1 MEILKLIGVVIVIIG
16 FAIKFDTIAT
26 VVIAGL
32 ATGLVAGMTP
42 MEIFDTLGKSFISNR
57 TATLFVLTLP
67 VIGVCERYGLKE
79 KAIDFIRSIK
89 NATTGRV
96 ILIYQAI
103 RTLAAAFSVRLGG
116 HPQFVRPVVV
126 PMAEGA
132 ASKYGEVT
140 PEVSDVIRG
149 ASAAA
154 ENYGNFY
161 AQNCF
166 MGASGTLLIVA
177 TLVEQ
182 GFDVSAVQIATW
194 SIPIAV
200 TSILVGIVR
209 NLMLDKKIEKMM
221 NAGGGSKR

>member
-1 MEILKLIGVVIVIIG
+1 MEIMKLIGVLIVVIG
-16 FAIKFDTIAT
+16 FALKLDTIAT
-26 VVIAGL
+26 VVVAGI
-32 ATGLVAGMTP
+32 ATGLVAGMP
-42 MEIFDTLGKSFISNR
+42 IMDILNTLGTSFVSQR

-67 VIGVCERYGLKE
+67 AIGICERYGLKE

-96 ILIYQAI
+96 IIIYQAI

-132 ASKYGEVT
+132 AAAAYGELSD
-140 PEVSDVIRG
+140 EVSDTIRG
-149 ASAAA
+149 ASAGA
-154 ENYGNFY
+154 ENYGNFF

-166 MGASGTLLIVA
+166 MGASGTLLIVS

-182 GFDVSAVQIATW
+182 GYEVTAAQIAGW
-194 SIPIAV
+194 SVPIAV
-200 TSILVGIVR
+200 ISVVVGAVR
-209 NLMLDKKIEKMM
+209 ALLLDKKL
-221 NAGGGSKR
+221 AGMAGERSAK

>member
-1 MEILKLIGVVIVIIG
+1 MEIIKLIGVVIVVVG
-16 FAIKFDTIAT
+16 FALKFDTIAT
-26 VVIAGL
+26 VVVAGI
-32 ATGLVAGMTP
+32 ATGLVAGMP
-42 MEIFDTLGKSFISNR
+42 IMDILDTLGKSFVSQR

-67 VIGVCERYGLKE
+67 AIGICERFGLKE

-96 ILIYQAI
+96 IIIYQAI

-132 ASKYGEVT
+132 AAAAYGELSD
-140 PEVSDVIRG
+140 EVSDTIRG
-149 ASAAA
+149 ASAGA
-154 ENYGNFY
+154 ENYGNFF

-166 MGASGTLLIVA
+166 MGASGTLLIVS

-182 GFDVSAVQIATW
+182 GYEVTAAQIAGW
-194 SIPIAV
+194 SIPIACISV
-200 TSILVGIVR
+200 VVGAVR
-209 NLMLDKKIEKMM
+209 ALLLDKKL
-221 NAGGGSKR
+221 AGMAGERSAK

>member
-1 MEILKLIGVVIVIIG
+1 MEALKLIGVLIVVIG

-26 VVIAGL
+26 VVIAGIV
-32 ATGLVAGMTP
+32 TGLVAKMP
-42 MEIFDTLGKSFISNR
+42 VMDILETLGNSFINNR

-67 VIGVCERYGLKE
+67 CIGICERYGLKE

-132 ASKYGEVT
+132 AVAKYGEIDDK
-140 PEVSDVIRG
+140 VSDTIRG

-166 MGASGTLLIVA
+166 MGASGTLLIVS

-182 GFDVSAVQIATW
+182 GFDVTALQIATW

-200 TSILVGIVR
+200 ISVLVGAWR
-209 NLMLDKKIEKMM
+209 DLTLDNKLAKMTK
-221 NAGGGSKR
+221 GGAAK

>member
-1 MEILKLIGVVIVIIG
+1 MEVLKLIGVLIVVIG

-26 VVIAGL
+26 VVIAGI
-32 ATGLVAGMTP
+32 ATGLVANMSFL
-42 MEIFDTLGKSFISNR
+42 EILETLGASFISNR

-67 VIGVCERYGLKE
+67 CIGICERYGLKE
-79 KAIDFIRSIK
+79 KAIDFIRGIK

-132 ASKYGEVT
+132 AVAKYGEIDDN
-140 PEVSDVIRG
+140 VSDTIRG

-166 MGASGTLLIVA
+166 MGASGTLLIVS
-177 TLVEQ
+177 TLVAQ
-182 GFDVSAVQIATW
+182 GYDVTALQIATW

-200 TSILVGIVR
+200 ISVLVGAWR
-209 NLMLDKKIEKMM
+209 DLTLDGKLAKMTK
-221 NAGGGSKR
+221 GGAAK

>member
-1 MEILKLIGVVIVIIG
+1 MEIMKLIGVLIVVIG
-16 FAIKFDTIAT
+16 FALKLDTIAT
-26 VVIAGL
+26 VVVAGI
-32 ATGLVAGMTP
+32 ATGLVAGMP
-42 MEIFDTLGKSFISNR
+42 FMDILDTLGKSFVSQR

-67 VIGVCERYGLKE
+67 AIGICERYGLKE

-96 ILIYQAI
+96 IIIYQAI

-132 ASKYGEVT
+132 AAAAYGELSD
-140 PEVSDVIRG
+140 EVSDTIRG
-149 ASAAA
+149 ASAGA
-154 ENYGNFY
+154 ENYGNFF

-166 MGASGTLLIVA
+166 MGASGTLLIVS

-182 GFDVSAVQIATW
+182 GYEVTAAQIAGW

-200 TSILVGIVR
+200 ISVVVGAVR
-209 NLMLDKKIEKMM
+209 ALLLDKKL
-221 NAGGGSKR
+221 AGMAGERSAK

>member
-154 ENYGNFY
+154 ENCGNFY

-200 TSILVGIVR
+200 TSVLVGIVR

-221 NAGGGSKR
+221 NAGGGAKR

>member
-200 TSILVGIVR
+200 TSVLVGIVR
-209 NLMLDKKIEKMM
+209 NLMLDKNIEKMM
-221 NAGGGSKR
+221 NAGGGAKR

>member
-1 MEILKLIGVVIVIIG
+1 MEIMKLIGVLIVVIG
-16 FAIKFDTIAT
+16 FALKLDTIAT
-26 VVIAGL
+26 VVVAGI
-32 ATGLVAGMTP
+32 ATGLVAGMP
-42 MEIFDTLGKSFISNR
+42 IMDILNTLGTSFVSQR

-67 VIGVCERYGLKE
+67 AIGICERYGLKE

-96 ILIYQAI
+96 IIIYQAI

-132 ASKYGEVT
+132 AAAAYGELSD
-140 PEVSDVIRG
+140 EVSDTIRG
-149 ASAAA
+149 ASSGA
-154 ENYGNFY
+154 ENYGNFF
-161 AQNCF
+161 AQNGF
-166 MGASGTLLIVA
+166 MGASGTLLIGS

-182 GFDVSAVQIATW
+182 GYEVSAALIGGW

-200 TSILVGIVR
+200 ISVVVGAVR
-209 NLMLDKKIEKMM
+209 ALLLDKKL
-221 NAGGGSKR
+221 AGMAGERSAK

>member
-1 MEILKLIGVVIVIIG
+1 MEVLKLIGVLIVVVG

-26 VVIAGL
+26 VVIAGI
-32 ATGLVAGMTP
+32 ATGLVAKMSV
-42 MEIFDTLGKSFISNR
+42 MEILETLGASFITNR

-67 VIGVCERYGLKE
+67 CIGICERYGLKE
-79 KAIDFIRSIK
+79 KAIDFIRGIK

-132 ASKYGEVT
+132 AVARYGEIDDKT
-140 PEVSDVIRG
+140 SDTIRG

-154 ENYGNFY
+154 ENYGNFF

-166 MGASGTLLIVA
+166 MGASGTLLIVS
-177 TLVEQ
+177 TLVAQ
-182 GFDVSAVQIATW
+182 GIDVTALQIATW

-200 TSILVGIVR
+200 ISVLVGAWR
-209 NLMLDKKIEKMM
+209 DLTLDGKLAKM
-221 NAGGGSKR
+221 AKGGASK

>member
-116 HPQFVRPVVV
+116 HPQFIRPVVV

-200 TSILVGIVR
+200 TSVLVGIVR

-221 NAGGGSKR
+221 NAGGGAKR

>member
-1 MEILKLIGVVIVIIG
+1 MEALKLIGVLIVVIG

-26 VVIAGL
+26 VVIAGVV
-32 ATGLVAGMTP
+32 TGLVAKMSP
-42 MEIFDTLGKSFISNR
+42 MEILDTLGKSFINNR

-67 VIGVCERYGLKE
+67 CIGICERYGLKE

-132 ASKYGEVT
+132 AVAKYGEIDDLT
-140 PEVSDVIRG
+140 TDTIRG

-161 AQNCF
+161 
-166 MGASGTLLIVA
+166 GASGTLLIVS

-182 GFDVSAVQIATW
+182 GFDVTALQIATW

-200 TSILVGIVR
+200 ISILVGAWR
-209 NLMLDKKIEKMM
+209 DLSLDGKLAKM
-221 NAGGGSKR
+221 AKGGAQK

>member
-1 MEILKLIGVVIVIIG
+1 MEALKLIGVLIVVIG

-26 VVIAGL
+26 VVIAGVV
-32 ATGLVAGMTP
+32 TGLVAQMP
-42 MEIFDTLGKSFISNR
+42 VMDILDTLGKSFISNR

-67 VIGVCERYGLKE
+67 CIGICERYGLKE
-79 KAIDFIRSIK
+79 KAIDFIRGIK

-96 ILIYQAI
+96 ILIYQVI

-132 ASKYGEVT
+132 AVAKYGEISD
-140 PEVSDVIRG
+140 EVSDTIRG

-166 MGASGTLLIVA
+166 MGASGTLLIVS

-182 GFDVSAVQIATW
+182 GFDVTALQIATW

-200 TSILVGIVR
+200 ISVLVGAWR
-209 NLMLDKKIEKMM
+209 DLTLDGKLAKM
-221 NAGGGSKR
+221 AGKGASAK

>member
-42 MEIFDTLGKSFISNR
+42 MEIFDTLVKSFISNR

-200 TSILVGIVR
+200 TSVLVGIVR

-221 NAGGGSKR
+221 NAGGGAKR

>member
-1 MEILKLIGVVIVIIG
+1 MEVLKLIGVLIVVVG

-26 VVIAGL
+26 VVIAGI

-42 MEIFDTLGKSFISNR
+42 MEILETLGKSFISNR

-67 VIGVCERYGLKE
+67 CIGICERYGLKE

-132 ASKYGEVT
+132 AVAKLGEIDDNM
-140 PEVSDVIRG
+140 SDTIRG

-166 MGASGTLLIVA
+166 MGASGTLLIVS

-182 GFDVSAVQIATW
+182 GYDVTALQIATW

-200 TSILVGIVR
+200 ISIIVGVWR
-209 NLMLDKKIEKMM
+209 DLTLDKKLEKM
-221 NAGGGSKR
+221 AKGGAAK

>member
-1 MEILKLIGVVIVIIG
+1 MDIIKLIGVVIVVIG
-16 FAIKFDTIAT
+16 FALKFDTIAT
-26 VVIAGL
+26 VVVAGL

-42 MEIFDTLGKSFISNR
+42 MEILNTLGTSFVSQR

-67 VIGVCERYGLKE
+67 AIGICERYGLKE

-116 HPQFVRPVVV
+116 HPQFVRPVIV

-132 ASKYGEVT
+132 AAAKYGEISD
-140 PEVSDVIRG
+140 EVSDTIRG
-149 ASAAA
+149 AAAGA
-154 ENYGNFY
+154 ENYGNFF

-166 MGASGTLLIVA
+166 MGASGTLLIA
-177 TLVEQ
+177 STLAEQ
-182 GFDVSAVQIATW
+182 GFDVTAAQVATW

-200 TSILVGIVR
+200 ISVIVGAVR
-209 NLMLDKKIEKMM
+209 ATLLDKKLDATERSAK
-221 NAGGGSKR
+221 

>member
-1 MEILKLIGVVIVIIG
+1 MEILKLIGVLIVVIG
-16 FAIKFDTIAT
+16 FALKFDTIAT
-26 VVIAGL
+26 VVVAGVV
-32 ATGLVAGMTP
+32 TGLVAGMTP
-42 MEIFDTLGKSFISNR
+42 LAILETLGSSFITNR

-67 VIGVCERYGLKE
+67 CIGICERYGLKE
-79 KAIDFIRSIK
+79 KAIDLIRSIK

-96 ILIYQAI
+96 ILIYQAV

-132 ASKYGEVT
+132 AVAKYGEISD
-140 PEVSDVIRG
+140 EVSDTIRG

-166 MGASGTLLIVA
+166 MGASGTLLIVS
-177 TLVEQ
+177 TLVTAGYE
-182 GFDVSAVQIATW
+182 VTALQIATW

-200 TSILVGIVR
+200 ISVLVGAWR
-209 NLMLDKKIEKMM
+209 DLTLDGKLAKM
-221 NAGGGSKR
+221 AGKGASAK